1 MPNMSSNNSSTNT
14 VFHDYFSDKVR
25 LLSLCNALVDTN
37 YTDPRIMEIH
47 TLQGN
52 FFSNRKN
59 EIACR
64 AGKNLFILVEN
75 HTFINPNI
83 AFRFIGYLAQILK
96 NLAVNKESNT
106 TKNEFSLPSPH
117 CCIFYYG
124 DKNDPITKK
133 IKLSDSF
140 INSTGDSIELVIT
153 AYNINPE
160 VNQPLFVNCRHLH
173 DYGRLIDKIKKGITG
188 RLDSQTAISKAI
200 GFCLANGVMK
210 NYLEKNH
217 EEVFNMLALQ
227 WDSDAALQARFD
239 EGFEEGIEFVAT
251 NMIRKGLS
259 FDEISELTNL
269 APERL
274 KELAQSN

>member
-1 MPNMSSNNSSTNT
+1 MPNTSSNNSSTNT

-83 AFRFIGYLAQILK
+83 AFRFIGYLGQILK
-96 NLAVNKESNT
+96 NLAVNKESQT
-106 TKNEFSLPSPH
+106 TENEFSLPSPH

-124 DKNDPITKK
+124 DKSDPITKK

-140 INSTGDSIELVIT
+140 INSGSDSVELVIT

-160 VNQPLFVNCRHLH
+160 VNQPLFANCKHLH
-173 DYGRLIDKIKKGITG
+173 DYGRLIYKIKESIAGG
-188 RLDSQTAISKAI
+188 LDTQTAIFNAI
-200 GFCLANGVMK
+200 KFCLANDVMK
-210 NYLEKNH
+210 NYLEKNQK
-217 EEVFNMLALQ
+217 ETLNILALQ
-227 WDSDAALQARFD
+227 WDSDTALQARFD

-269 APERL
+269 SPERL
-274 KELAQSN
+274 KELTQSN

>member
-1 MPNMSSNNSSTNT
+1 MVNTSFKNSSTNT
-14 VFHDYFSDKVR
+14 VFHDYFSDKER
-25 LLSLCNALVDTN
+25 LLSLCNALVNTN
-37 YTDPRIMEIH
+37 YTDPQIMEIH

-52 FFSNRKN
+52 FFSDRKN

-64 AGKNLFILVEN
+64 AGKNLFIFVEN
-75 HTFINPNI
+75 HTYINPNI

-106 TKNEFSLPSPH
+106 TENEFSLPSPH

-140 INSTGDSIELVIT
+140 INGTGDSIELVIT

-160 VNQPLFVNCRHLH
+160 AKQPLFANCKHLH
-173 DYGRLIDKIKKGITG
+173 DYGRLIDKIKEGIAG
-188 RLDSQTAISKAI
+188 VLDSQSAISNAI
-200 GFCLANGVMK
+200 EFCLTNDVMR
-210 NYLEKNH
+210 NYLVKNQ

-251 NMIRKGLS
+251 NLIRKGLS
-259 FDEISELTNL
+259 FNEICELTGL
-269 APERL
+269 SPERI
-274 KELAQSN
+274 KELDKK

>member
-1 MPNMSSNNSSTNT
+1 MPNTSSNNSSTNT

-47 TLQGN
+47 TLQGH
-52 FFSNRKN
+52 FFSDRKN
-59 EIACR
+59 EIACS

-106 TKNEFSLPSPH
+106 TKKEFSLPSPH

-124 DKNDPITKK
+124 DKNAPITKK

-160 VNQPLFVNCRHLH
+160 AKQPLFVNCRHLH
-173 DYGRLIDKIKKGITG
+173 DYGRLIDKIKEGIAG
-188 RLDSQTAISKAI
+188 GLDSQTAISKAI

-210 NYLEKNH
+210 NYLEKNQ

>member
-1 MPNMSSNNSSTNT
+1 MVNISFKNSSTNT
-14 VFHDYFSDKVR
+14 VFHDYFSDKER
-25 LLSLCNALVDTN
+25 LLSLCNALVNTN
-37 YTDPRIMEIH
+37 YTDPQIMEIH
-47 TLQGN
+47 TLQGH
-52 FFSNRKN
+52 FFSDRKN

-64 AGKNLFILVEN
+64 AGKNLLILVEN
-75 HTFINPNI
+75 HTSINPNI
-83 AFRFIGYLAQILK
+83 AFRSIGYLTQILK

-106 TKNEFSLPSPH
+106 TENEFSLPSPH

-124 DKNDPITKK
+124 DKSEPITKK

-153 AYNINPE
+153 AYNIHPE
-160 VNQPLFVNCRHLH
+160 VNQPLFANCKHLH
-173 DYGRLIDKIKKGITG
+173 DYGRLIDKIKESIAGG
-188 RLDSQTAISKAI
+188 LDSQSAISKAI
-200 GFCLANGVMK
+200 EFCLANDVMK
-210 NYLEKNH
+210 NYLEKNQ

-259 FDEISELTNL
+259 FDEISKLTNL
-269 APERL
+269 SPEQL

>member
-1 MPNMSSNNSSTNT
+1 MVNTSFKNSSTNT
-14 VFHDYFSDKVR
+14 VFHDYFSDKER
-25 LLSLCNALVDTN
+25 LLSLCNALVNTN
-37 YTDPRIMEIH
+37 YIDPQIMEIH

-52 FFSNRKN
+52 FFSDRKN

-64 AGKNLFILVEN
+64 AGKNLFIFVEN
-75 HTFINPNI
+75 HTYINPNI

-106 TKNEFSLPSPH
+106 TENEFSLPSPH
-117 CCIFYYG
+117 CCIFYYS

-140 INSTGDSIELVIT
+140 INSGSDSVELAIT

-173 DYGRLIDKIKKGITG
+173 DYGKLIDKIKEGITSG
-188 RLDSQTAISKAI
+188 LDSQSAISKAI
-200 GFCLANGVMK
+200 EFCLANDVMR
-210 NYLEKNH
+210 NYLEKNQ
-217 EEVFNMLALQ
+217 EEVSNMLALQ

-269 APERL
+269 SPERL

>member
-1 MPNMSSNNSSTNT
+1 MVNTSFKNSSTNT
-14 VFHDYFSDKVR
+14 VFHDYFSDKKR
-25 LLSLCNALVDTN
+25 LLALCNALVNTN
-37 YTDPRIMEIH
+37 YTDPQIMEIH

-52 FFSNRKN
+52 FFSDRKN

-64 AGKNLFILVEN
+64 AGKNIFILVEN

-96 NLAVNKESNT
+96 NLAVNKESHT
-106 TKNEFSLPSPH
+106 TENEFSLPSPH

-124 DKNDPITKK
+124 DK
-133 IKLSDSF
+133 LA
-140 INSTGDSIELVIT
+140 IT

-160 VNQPLFVNCRHLH
+160 VNQPLFVNFRHLH
-173 DYGRLIDKIKKGITG
+173 DYGRLIDKIKEGIAG
-188 RLDSQTAISKAI
+188 GLDSQFAISKAI
-200 GFCLANGVMK
+200 EFCLANDVMK
-210 NYLEKNH
+210 NYLEKNP

-269 APERL
+269 SPERL

>member
-1 MPNMSSNNSSTNT
+1 MSNTSSNNSPTNT
-14 VFHDYFSDKVR
+14 VFHDYFSDKER
-25 LLSLCNALVDTN
+25 LLSLCNALMNTN
-37 YTDPRIMEIH
+37 YTDPQIMEIH

-52 FFSNRKN
+52 FFSDRKN

-64 AGKNLFILVEN
+64 AGKNLFISVEN
-75 HTFINPNI
+75 HTYINPHI

-96 NLAVNKESNT
+96 NLAVNKESQT
-106 TKNEFSLPSPH
+106 TENEFSLPSPH

-124 DKNDPITKK
+124 NKNDPITKK

-140 INSTGDSIELVIT
+140 INSGSNSVELAIT

-160 VNQPLFVNCRHLH
+160 VNQPLFANCRHLH
-173 DYGRLIDKIKKGITG
+173 DYGKLIDKIKEGITG
-188 RLDSQTAISKAI
+188 GLNSQSAISKAI
-200 GFCLANGVMK
+200 EFCLANDVMK
-210 NYLEKNH
+210 NYLEKNQ

-269 APERL
+269 SPERL

>member
-1 MPNMSSNNSSTNT
+1 MVNISFKNSSTNT
-14 VFHDYFSDKVR
+14 VFHDYFSDKER
-25 LLSLCNALVDTN
+25 LLSLCNALVNTN
-37 YTDPRIMEIH
+37 YTDPQIMEIH

-52 FFSNRKN
+52 FFSDRKN

-64 AGKNLFILVEN
+64 IGKYL
-75 HTFINPNI
+75 
-83 AFRFIGYLAQILK
+83 FIGYLAQILK

-124 DKNDPITKK
+124 DKSDPITKK

-153 AYNINPE
+153 AYNIHPE
-160 VNQPLFVNCRHLH
+160 AKQPLFVNCKHLH
-173 DYGRLIDKIKKGITG
+173 DYGRLIDKIKEGIAG
-188 RLDSQTAISKAI
+188 GLDSQTAISKAI